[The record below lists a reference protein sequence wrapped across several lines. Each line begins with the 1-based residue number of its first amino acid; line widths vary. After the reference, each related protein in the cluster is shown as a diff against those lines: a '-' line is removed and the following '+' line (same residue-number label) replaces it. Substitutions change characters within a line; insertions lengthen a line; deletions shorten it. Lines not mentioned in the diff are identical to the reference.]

1 MGYSYNADQAH
12 QKWVEWAKEKSLDRM
27 AEIAMTSGN
36 PAFQQGY
43 GTALS
48 NTIEGR
54 FGKGAAL
61 ASGLINAG
69 SQGISQQNFENSLKL
84 KNANLQSQQLD
95 LLGKRSESEITKD
108 TALAGKYNAE
118 SEQANHITQ
127 FFKEH
132 PDILKSYYDFTKKKS
147 QKPGEGTDPA
157 MPNEMVPGHVPSA
170 QNKMIPSHV
179 PFAPA
184 NPMQPAIPRSPYDIY
199 DNFGTVKPF
208 EFYP

>member
-12 QKWVEWAKEKSLDRM
+12 QKWVEWAKEKSMDRM
-27 AEIAMTSGN
+27 AGIAMAGGN
-36 PAFQQGY
+36 PAFQQSY
-43 GTALS
+43 GMALS

-61 ASGLINAG
+61 ASGLVNAG

-95 LLGKRSESEITKD
+95 LSGKKSESEIIKD

-118 SEQANHITQ
+118 SAQANHITQ
-127 FFKEH
+127 FFKEN

-147 QKPGEGTDPA
+147 QKSGEGTDPTI
-157 MPNEMVPGHVPSA
+157 PNEMVP
-170 QNKMIPSHV
+170 SHV
-179 PFAPA
+179 PPAPT
-184 NPMQPAIPRSPYDIY
+184 NPMQPAMPRSPYDIY
-199 DNFGTVKPF
+199 DNFGTAKPF